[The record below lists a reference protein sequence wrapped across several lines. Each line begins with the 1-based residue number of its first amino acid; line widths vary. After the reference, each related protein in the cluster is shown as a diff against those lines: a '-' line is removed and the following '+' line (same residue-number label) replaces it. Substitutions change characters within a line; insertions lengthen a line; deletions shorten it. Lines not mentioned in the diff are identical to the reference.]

1 MTINEAIT
9 ASHHDDQNFRAFLKG
24 DDPEVVAMRK
34 ALVQLADAVSGEST
48 FIKLTS
54 PIGPVYLR
62 KDYITSFAELKTVGA
77 RSGTATKSQVWMNG
91 QEEPYHVFEDV
102 DTICRLTE

>member
-1 MTINEAIT
+1 MTATEAARLLLLT
-9 ASHHDDQNFRAFLKG
+9 
-24 DDPEVVAMRK
+24 
-34 ALVQLADAVSGEST
+34 EST
-48 FIKLTS
+48 
-54 PIGPVYLR
+54 VCLR

-91 QEEPYHVFEDV
+91 QEEPFHVFEDV